1 MLASTKTCRACG
13 MGFSGAEV
21 FCPTDGSRLTTQ
33 GQSDTSVDPLIATT
47 LDERYRVLRVLGE
60 GGMGIVY
67 EGEHA
72 RIDRRVA
79 IKVLRDDFCQR
90 ADVVERFRREAKSAS
105 RIGHPNIVDVIDFG
119 TTPGGASYFVME
131 LLHGQDLADLLAGQG
146 ALSPQRAALIV
157 YQCCHALAATHDKNI
172 VHRDLKPENI
182 FLIERESVPDF
193 VKIVDFGVA
202 KMGDF
207 DLEPTGE
214 GPRQS
219 KLTRTGM
226 IFGTPEYMSPE
237 QAAGLVPDLRADIYA
252 LGVTLYELL
261 SGRVPFEGE
270 SFMSVL
276 TKHASKPVPPLRE
289 VRPHLALSAELEAVV
304 LRALHKDRAKRFQGM
319 REMAEAL
326 QATPEMPL
334 LPFRLSQPLAGRT
347 TPSSPGVVSSPEAT
361 ESSVLPVVADVTEP
375 SRAPARRWL
384 RRAAIP
390 AALLALGA
398 LVYIASSQSGDARRA
413 AATAPVPMAQQP
425 SAAHAEARDD
435 LRSETL
441 AQAVSGRST
450 PSSSAAEPEALA
462 LDLVSVR
469 VTTEPAGASVRLAD
483 GLEVCAKTPCAFD
496 AVRGAEISLRARR
509 GNRAASATLHPGEAT
524 QLHLVLD
531 GRAQKPGAPTASRS
545 VASAHDDLKV
555 PAIFR

>member
-1 MLASTKTCRACG
+1 
-13 MGFSGAEV
+13 MGFSGTEV
-21 FCPTDGSRLTTQ
+21 FCPADGSRLVVH
-33 GQSDTSVDPLIATT
+33 GQADTGVDPLIGTT
-47 LDERYRVLRVLGE
+47 LDERYRVVRVLGE

-67 EGEHA
+67 EGEHT

-131 LLHGQDLADLLAGQG
+131 LLHGQDLADVLARYG
-146 ALSPQRAALIV
+146 ALSAQRAALIV

-182 FLIERESVPDF
+182 FLIEREGVPDF

-207 DLEPTGE
+207 DLEPTTDGA
-214 GPRQS
+214 RQS

-276 TKHASKPVPPLRE
+276 SKHASKPVPPLRE
-289 VRPHLALSAELEAVV
+289 VRSQIALSPELEAVV
-304 LRALHKDRAKRFQGM
+304 TRALHKDRA
-319 REMAEAL
+319 
-326 QATPEMPL
+326 
-334 LPFRLSQPLAGRT
+334 
-347 TPSSPGVVSSPEAT
+347 
-361 ESSVLPVVADVTEP
+361 
-375 SRAPARRWL
+375 
-384 RRAAIP
+384 
-390 AALLALGA
+390 
-398 LVYIASSQSGDARRA
+398 
-413 AATAPVPMAQQP
+413 
-425 SAAHAEARDD
+425 
-435 LRSETL
+435 
-441 AQAVSGRST
+441 
-450 PSSSAAEPEALA
+450 
-462 LDLVSVR
+462 
-469 VTTEPAGASVRLAD
+469 
-483 GLEVCAKTPCAFD
+483 
-496 AVRGAEISLRARR
+496 
-509 GNRAASATLHPGEAT
+509 
-524 QLHLVLD
+524 
-531 GRAQKPGAPTASRS
+531 
-545 VASAHDDLKV
+545 
-555 PAIFR
+555 